1 VTGWSV
7 SGGRVTADQ
16 SQRREG
22 VASLGLAQSHRL
34 YAVGWDIGEHT
45 STHADLATLDLAAA
59 ERDLGGYTRFLAL
72 HDMPGGARDVAFF
85 LHALAPKADG
95 DRQSI
100 ANFAA
105 ICDYIGKLHLT
116 ALAISQF
123 CALSTT

>member
-1 VTGWSV
+1 MPTSPLW
-7 SGGRVTADQ
+7 T
-16 SQRREG
+16 SQPRKG
-22 VASLGLAQSHRL
+22 T
-34 YAVGWDIGEHT
+34 W
-45 STHADLATLDLAAA
+45 AAIQGSWRCMTCPA
-59 ERDLGGYTRFLAL
+59 G
-72 HDMPGGARDVAFF
+72 RDVAFF

-100 ANFAA
+100 ANFTA